1 MLAGRGIVRAGY
13 CANQNFIKS
22 KSKIKRYYQ
31 HENRFNGVC
40 LRNNMPN
47 KKDRA
52 CVINLDKYKMQTQE
66 LIGLLYISI
75 LVT

>member
-1 MLAGRGIVRAGY
+1 MLAGRAMVRAGY

-40 LRNNMPN
+40 LRNNIPN
-47 KKDRA
+47 KKGIKH
-52 CVINLDKYKMQTQE
+52 V
-66 LIGLLYISI
+66 
-75 LVT
+75 